1 MRKLAFLAQACGVI
15 LIVGGIAAFS
25 IPVAGVIFGV
35 LLIAA
40 GEVHG

>member
-1 MRKLAFLAQACGVI
+1 MRKLVLSVQIIGVLLIAFGV
-15 LIVGGIAAFS
+15 AAFS
-25 IPVAGVIFGV
+25 IPVACVAVGM

>member
-1 MRKLAFLAQACGVI
+1 MRKIAFWFQLVGVL
-15 LIVGGIAAFS
+15 LISAGIAAVS
-25 IPVAGVIFGV
+25 VPAAAVVVGV

>member
-1 MRKLAFLAQACGVI
+1 MRRLAFLAQTCGVA
-15 LIVGGIAAFS
+15 LIVAGVAAFS
-25 IPVAGVIFGV
+25 IPVACVVLGV